1 MEIRSLKIGSKLK
14 TLHRKEEAFE
24 GISFKL
30 GKNPIGYG
38 WIINEKQ
45 KCPVTERFW
54 KKFYFGILRFC
65 YKTALME
72 DVILK

>member
-1 MEIRSLKIGSKLK
+1 MEIRSLKIGSNLK
-14 TLHRKEEAFE
+14 TLHRKEDMKESALNWE
-24 GISFKL
+24 
-30 GKNPIGYG
+30 KNPIGYG

-54 KKFYFGILRFC
+54 KNFYFGILRFC

-72 DVILK
+72 HLILK